1 MKSLKA
7 ADATN
12 KVDGQALKKKT
23 STNGKNR

>member
-1 MKSLKA
+1 MKSLKG

-12 KVDGQALKKKT
+12 KVDRASIEKKT